1 MLFREM
7 NIIVVLSLSEYL
19 IEKYFSAISPNPYW
33 NGQYSFGSHNFDSNG
48 LCKMQRSLSVG
59 STESVLSIH
68 MHFNNQSFNH
78 YSYVFDWNFGL
89 YRISL
94 EHPHLLFR
102 TTHNSASKPLL
113 HFHLERKL
121 TFFWNNFWPWFC
133 DMTLDSRTRPYLSA
147 ISKHQSRW
155 FDWYFKDVITV
166 SLNISAQF
174 CILCFNSIVVW
185 NHIPFSVDGQAIAA
199 HVQANVCALFGR
211 QGETGGGWKV
221 RRKAKFRH
229 KLFLPRRITIS
240 AKIIWWW
247 WEKNYGYLCSAQ
259 TPP

>member
-1 MLFREM
+1 MPAKIRGLQSRPPPPLP
-7 NIIVVLSLSEYL
+7 IIV
-19 IEKYFSAISPNPYW
+19 ITPSPPPP
-33 NGQYSFGSHNFDSNG
+33 
-48 LCKMQRSLSVG
+48 CR
-59 STESVLSIH
+59 
-68 MHFNNQSFNH
+68 
-78 YSYVFDWNFGL
+78 
-89 YRISL
+89 R
-94 EHPHLLFR
+94 
-102 TTHNSASKPLL
+102 
-113 HFHLERKL
+113 
-121 TFFWNNFWPWFC
+121 
-133 DMTLDSRTRPYLSA
+133 LSA
-147 ISKHQSRW
+147 ISKHQSRS

-199 HVQANVCALFGR
+199 HVQANVCALYGR